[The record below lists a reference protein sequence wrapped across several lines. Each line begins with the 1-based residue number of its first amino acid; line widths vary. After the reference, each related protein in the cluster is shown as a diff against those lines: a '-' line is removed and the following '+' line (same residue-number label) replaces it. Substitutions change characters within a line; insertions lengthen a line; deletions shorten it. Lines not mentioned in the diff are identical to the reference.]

1 MFVGP
6 EVVKP
11 LDHPLLQVLANL
23 GSREKNKTFGLPHL
37 SKAHVLLYG
46 VHLVPELSPWGVHV
60 GDHWP
65 NVPHDCGEDEHT
77 NEEVDGD
84 KEVLEVAFGLRR
96 LSDGGEGEGWP
107 VEAVDVL
114 RRQRVVLVGHGVVV
128 HPLVLP
134 EPDEEADG
142 EEDAG
147 VPVDED
153 HDENDNLEGW
163 GGKDQISK

>member
-1 MFVGP
+1 M
-6 EVVKP
+6 
-11 LDHPLLQVLANL
+11 
-23 GSREKNKTFGLPHL
+23 
-37 SKAHVLLYG
+37 
-46 VHLVPELSPWGVHV
+46 
-60 GDHWP
+60 
-65 NVPHDCGEDEHT
+65 
-77 NEEVDGD
+77 
-84 KEVLEVAFGLRR
+84 RR
-96 LSDGGEGEGWP
+96 LSDGGEGKGRP

-153 HDENDNLEGW
+153 HDENDNLEG
-163 GGKDQISK
+163 